1 MDHSSLLEAV
11 APCGLRCDNCLASPG
26 GEIHRHAKA
35 LSELLGFNFS
45 AYAERLG
52 RMNPVFENYPGF
64 RDLVEF
70 LAAGSCGGC
79 RTGGCLFEGCRIP
92 DCSKEHGVD
101 YCFQCS
107 EFPCDKSG
115 FPLDLEVRW
124 RRNNEKMRDM
134 GVAAYFELIK
144 DKPRYP

>member
-1 MDHSSLLEAV
+1 MPYGWLPLR
-11 APCGLRCDNCLASPG
+11 GLPNS
-26 GEIHRHAKA
+26 
-35 LSELLGFNFS
+35 
-45 AYAERLG
+45 
-52 RMNPVFENYPGF
+52 
-64 RDLVEF
+64 
-70 LAAGSCGGC
+70 
-79 RTGGCLFEGCRIP
+79 RTAQK
-92 DCSKEHGVD
+92 SMAWTTVS
-101 YCFQCS
+101 QCS